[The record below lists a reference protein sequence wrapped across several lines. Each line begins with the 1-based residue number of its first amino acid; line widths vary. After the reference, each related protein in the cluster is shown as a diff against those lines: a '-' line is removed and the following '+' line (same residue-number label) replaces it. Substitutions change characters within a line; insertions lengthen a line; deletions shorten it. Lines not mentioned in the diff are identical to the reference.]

1 MTERTLREQIAGT
14 LASFF
19 HDHHGQLLAAADA
32 IIQEFCTLDA
42 HTAQPAVDVS
52 EPHVDEHQ
60 RGLSVADERQKPAP
74 DAVAEAAKVLLEALH
89 SDQVQGAVDTMHG
102 MLPVG
107 TARGDAQIGA
117 TFFLDALAKG
127 QQP

>member
-1 MTERTLREQIAGT
+1 MTDRTLREQIAGT

-74 DAVAEAAKVLLEALH
+74 DAVAEARAEGWFA
-89 SDQVQGAVDTMHG
+89 QTAHG
-102 MLPVG
+102 FHYCPSCNPKEKE
-107 TARGDAQIGA
+107 T
-117 TFFLDALAKG
+117 
-127 QQP
+127 